1 VRSRNTGTRFAIGG
15 AILLILGALLW
26 IAQRL
31 GLGTLERNDQIA
43 SVISMFA
50 GLASL
55 AVAIIALRQKPIQ
68 QVGDEEDQRSRAAE
82 TLAEAVQAQWEEEAR
97 VRTLRRPTPLRLHW
111 LATDRPVTAPAATI
125 VGDIVGGGRVT
136 RVRFHGHLEE
146 IGLKF
151 LALPHRRLVILGEPG
166 AGKTALAMLLT
177 LDLLAR
183 RRPGDPVPMLLS
195 ISSWNPTREHLHVW
209 IARRLMEDY
218 PALGSLSAYGPA
230 VAAQLVTSGRILP
243 ILDGLDELPAGLRG
257 IAIGDLDRAHADRP
271 LVVTCRSEEFQEA
284 VSTGGEILTAAAV
297 VEIQPVVVDEVI
309 EFLRATIPATDT
321 RWDDVFDNLRTD
333 PNGGLASALSSPLM
347 ATLARTIFAGSG
359 REPST
364 LLAIAGA
371 SDQAAIERYLLRN
384 FVPAVY
390 EDRPAAPGLRT
401 SLQRERWRSE
411 SASRYLTF
419 LAAHLH
425 RRNTRDLAWWEI
437 AQSIPRGMFP
447 LLFGLELGL
456 VVGLVFG
463 VGAGVLAGVVFGL
476 VFGLVAGLMAALAAG
491 FAVRIGKE
499 PSPERLHIQIR
510 GRLRELT
517 RILPRS
523 FRRELRVGLVVGLVF
538 GVGAGVLAGV
548 VFGLVFGLVAGLV
561 AALGAGLL
569 LIFMVGLMMGI
580 TEWLS
585 SPADDTLAVTPQS
598 VLTSDRAVTVIRGL
612 VILVISGSILGLP
625 IRLTGGNG
633 LAEGL
638 AFGLWAGV
646 LGGIVG
652 TAWGSFVMARAFL
665 AVRGRLPL
673 RLMSFLNDAYNRGVL
688 RMNGAAYQFRH
699 ARLQDYLADQL
710 SQAAAD
716 SEPCRRDAR
725 S

>member
-476 VFGLVAGLMAALAAG
+476 VFGLVAGL
-491 FAVRIGKE
+491 
-499 PSPERLHIQIR
+499 
-510 GRLRELT
+510 
-517 RILPRS
+517 
-523 FRRELRVGLVVGLVF
+523 
-538 GVGAGVLAGV
+538 
-548 VFGLVFGLVAGLV
+548 V